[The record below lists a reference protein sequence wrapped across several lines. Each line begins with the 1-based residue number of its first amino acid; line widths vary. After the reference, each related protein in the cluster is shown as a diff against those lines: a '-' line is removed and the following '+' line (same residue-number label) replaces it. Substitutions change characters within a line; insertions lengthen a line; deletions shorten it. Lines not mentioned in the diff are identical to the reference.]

1 MKDFNL
7 VYRHRETGAEIK
19 AKRVAHWTY
28 RVLIDG
34 ETLTMSKSELNKYY
48 DPDKKN
54 RGAALRQVKRT
65 RVVNRLSKEYQEYL
79 EGSAV

>member
-7 VYRHRETGAEIK
+7 IYRHKETGAEIK
-19 AKRVAHWTY
+19 AKRLAHWTY

-34 ETLTMSKSELNKYY
+34 EILTMSKTDLNKDY

-54 RGAALRQVKRT
+54 RGAALRQVKRG
-65 RVVNRLSKEYQEYL
+65 RKVNRLSKEYQEYL
-79 EGSAV
+79 EERAI

>member
-7 VYRHRETGAEIK
+7 IYRHKETGEEIK
-19 AKRVAHWTY
+19 AKRLAHWTY

-34 ETLTMSKSELNKYY
+34 ETVTMSKTELNKEY

-65 RVVNRLSKEYQEYL
+65 RVVNRLSREYREYL
-79 EGSAV
+79 EGAV